1 MSAALAE
8 SDVEDLALGLLRELG
23 WQVRHGQEIA
33 PGGAHAERED
43 YGQVVLA
50 TRLRDAL
57 ARLNPGLSAEVL
69 EEAFRRLTRPP
80 GVELVHRNR
89 EAHRMLTSG
98 VTVEYRD
105 ATGTIRGALVRAIDF
120 DTASLMRGRLL
131 WHVLN
136 LDEAA

>member
-1 MSAALAE
+1 MSAALSE
-8 SDVEDLALGLLRELG
+8 FDVEDFGLSVLRSSAG
-23 WQVRHGQEIA
+23 RFARGQEIE

-80 GVELVHRNR
+80 GAELVHRNR
-89 EAHRMLTSG
+89 EAHRMLTNG

-105 ATGTIRGALVRAIDF
+105 ATGTIRGALGRAIDF
-120 DTASLMRGRLL
+120 DTASLMRGSL
-131 WHVLN
+131 
-136 LDEAA
+136 

>member
-33 PGGAHAERED
+33 PGGVHAERESYD
-43 YGQVVLA
+43 QAVLP

-69 EEAFRRLTRPP
+69 EETLRRLTRPP
-80 GVELVHRNR
+80 GAELVHRNR
-89 EAHRMLTSG
+89 EAHRMLNNG
-98 VTVEYRD
+98 GTVEYRD

-120 DTASLMRGRLL
+120 DTASLMRGSL
-131 WHVLN
+131 
-136 LDEAA
+136 